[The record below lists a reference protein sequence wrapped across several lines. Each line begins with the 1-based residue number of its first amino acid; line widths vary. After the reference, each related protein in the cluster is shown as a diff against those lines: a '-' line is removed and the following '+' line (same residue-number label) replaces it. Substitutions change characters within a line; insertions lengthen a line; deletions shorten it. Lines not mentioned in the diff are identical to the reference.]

1 MSRGAPEG
9 RKMGYGRWEM
19 GTKPLGSG
27 AVDPATAGPRKGR
40 HGFREEVASNG
51 IWDMGNGILGLSRTA
66 AAQQSNR
73 SLSRGSPGGMINRRV
88 HGGCVRSVS

>member
-1 MSRGAPEG
+1 MGCAPEG
-9 RKMGYGRWEM
+9 RKMEDGRWKM

-51 IWDMGNGILGLSRTA
+51 IWKMGVGILGLSRTA
-66 AAQQSNR
+66 AAQQ
-73 SLSRGSPGGMINRRV
+73 PNRRR
-88 HGGCVRSVS
+88 GRWATCIMAPCVKADSVTFLAS